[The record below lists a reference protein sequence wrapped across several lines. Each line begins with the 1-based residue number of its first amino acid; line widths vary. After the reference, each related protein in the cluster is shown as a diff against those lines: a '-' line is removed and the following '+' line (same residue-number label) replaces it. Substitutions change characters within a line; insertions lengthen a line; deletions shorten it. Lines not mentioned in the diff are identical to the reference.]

1 MCEIDVL
8 ICRALSFQQRR
19 EENWSCREWMCFC
32 VSVGP
37 TSVRKRWCVSYA
49 RGLKRGREN
58 SGVLF
63 SLSLLCQ
70 ETQSSKFSSHIHIS
84 VFFSDRLA
92 LETSTY
98 HSVTARILNPL
109 LQGLEL
115 SLLFSSCFCPHCQV
129 IYFWKWI
136 SCVGS
141 LSKVFL
147 VQSLLWTASSFS
159 GISFIHLCI
168 THVQHW
174 FSLSCS
180 FCTVGCLQRTFLCEW
195 WQSEMATCLCFNSI
209 FIVFGGKVPSTGLQN
224 SSCHRMVYT
233 VCGVLGPGVVG
244 CWLRIWTSSCDN
256 GKLSGYCLNF
266 WCFCFFCLRFFVCRL
281 TPTYMFI
288 LLFYYKLTGFLGE
301 GPIWYTQQV
310 NPACDKYW
318 WTNLL
323 YINNFYPTSSMEGGV
338 RLYQVNF
345 GTTVCGSRPLALKV
359 NVYSPT

>member
-233 VCGVLGPGVVG
+233 VCVLLGPGVVG

-266 WCFCFFCLRFFVCRL
+266 WCFFYFLFFLIFCLQAYPNLHVYTSVLLQAHWISGWGANMVHTASEPSVWQILVDKPSLHQQLLSDLVYGRRG
-281 TPTYMFI
+281 TFI
-288 LLFYYKLTGFLGE
+288 LNKLLNYSL
-301 GPIWYTQQV
+301 W
-310 NPACDKYW
+310 
-318 WTNLL
+318 L
-323 YINNFYPTSSMEGGV
+323 
-338 RLYQVNF
+338 
-345 GTTVCGSRPLALKV
+345 TTISTESECL
-359 NVYSPT
+359 